1 MSFRQ
6 TITHMASGTQE
17 EATNQE
23 KKEQT
28 LEWQHDHPHLLL
40 ICRFVCEEVRLL
52 YVSLHERLHYAY
64 QMSVR

>member
-28 LEWQHDHPHLLL
+28 LE
-40 ICRFVCEEVRLL
+40 
-52 YVSLHERLHYAY
+52 
-64 QMSVR
+64 